1 MDPHIRVYPLAWA
14 PFRTLG
20 LLALMAG
27 CGHSEPFG
35 SSPFG
40 SDAPFNP
47 TPPVRLT
54 FNPLADRGAAWL
66 PDGSGILYSAQQEG
80 RPDHDVCLALLP
92 PTGGRQLRLDCD
104 LSGYGVDSTNAIES
118 PAPAADGRLAFV
130 EASGDLGSVIP
141 STAAVAVA
149 PTLDPRGA
157 AVVRSLPYA
166 IPGQPTHVVAQQV
179 EWLDAGHL
187 IYVAGSRT
195 FNTMTRDTVITNL
208 AVALFDLG
216 TGGLPAIV
224 PGTTSASGVSPGPQA
239 GEIYYTLGGD
249 TRVYRRVLA
258 TGDVSVIHDFGP
270 GGIARDIQLSGNRMT
285 AIVGGRVALVNDP
298 ALGPTQFDSGGVVHV
313 VDLSSGADQAIDHP
327 GLMFRR
333 PALSPAGDHIAVEG
347 YPLIITVINAPGGTV
362 VDTIVSRSS
371 DLYLLGAP

>member
-1 MDPHIRVYPLAWA
+1 
-14 PFRTLG
+14 
-20 LLALMAG
+20 MAG

-35 SSPFG
+35 STPYG
-40 SDAPFNP
+40 SDAPFDP
-47 TPPVRLT
+47 SPPVRLT

-80 RPDHDVCLALLP
+80 RSDHDLCLTLLP

-104 LSGYGVDSTNAIES
+104 FTGYGADSLNAIES

-130 EASGDLGSVIP
+130 EASGDPDGVVP
-141 STAAVAVA
+141 NFAAIAVA

-157 AVVRSLPYA
+157 TVARSLPYA
-166 IPGQPTHVVAQQV
+166 IPGEPTHVVAQQL

-187 IYVAGSRT
+187 VYVAGGRT
-195 FNTMTRDTVITNL
+195 FNTLTRDTVISNL
-208 AVALFDLG
+208 AVALLDLG
-216 TGGLPAIV
+216 AGGLPTVV
-224 PGTTSASGVSPGPQA
+224 PGTTYASGVSAGPQA

-258 TGDVSVIHDFGP
+258 TGDVSVVHDFGVA
-270 GGIARDIQLSGNRMT
+270 GIARDIQIAGTRMT
-285 AIVGGRVALVNDP
+285 AVVGGRVAFVNDP

-313 VDLSSGADQAIDHP
+313 VDLSTGADQAIDHP
-327 GLMFRR
+327 ELMFRR
-333 PALSPAGDHIAVEG
+333 PALSPGGDRVVVEG
-347 YPLIITVINAPGGTV
+347 YPLIITVITTESGIIA
-362 VDTIVSRSS
+362 DTIVSRGS